1 VTNAVNFWKMPMPDH
16 IWVVVHDDETITAH
30 DHQDGALNAARD
42 DEHPWIEEVTLNRA
56 QEAAGADLSA
66 EPGPDAAPGETDTPT
81 PQTGAH
87 RRTWVAPPS
96 LTINGR
102 WTDA

>member
-1 VTNAVNFWKMPMPDH
+1 MPDH
-16 IWVVVHDDETITAH
+16 IWVVIHDDESITAH

-56 QEAAGADLSA
+56 QEATGADLSA
-66 EPGPDAAPGETDTPT
+66 EPDTDALEGGSERLS
-81 PQTGAH
+81 PQTGAQ
-87 RRTWVAPPS
+87 RRRSWIAPPA

-102 WTDA
+102 WTNA